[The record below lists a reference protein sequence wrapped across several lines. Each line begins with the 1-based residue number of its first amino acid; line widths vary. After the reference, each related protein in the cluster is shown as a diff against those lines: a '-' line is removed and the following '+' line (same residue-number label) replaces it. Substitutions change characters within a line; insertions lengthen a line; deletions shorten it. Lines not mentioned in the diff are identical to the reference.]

1 MQPDQSQ
8 SSFFLQPLTP
18 NNFNILFYLSL
29 SPITVIFALFPTAV
43 LISLMTGYYPKL
55 MSTLPLSGYLCLGYY
70 VLALPILILLHA
82 LFRHFALLNMV
93 SIFLSNVVIYFVL
106 LITFEHHTLWLS
118 SIWVILFS
126 LFTTAF
132 YQLFCYA
139 EIGSD
144 PFQ

>member
-70 VLALPILILLHA
+70 VLALPILIRR
-82 LFRHFALLNMV
+82 FKSQVRHIC
-93 SIFLSNVVIYFVL
+93 S
-106 LITFEHHTLWLS
+106 
-118 SIWVILFS
+118 
-126 LFTTAF
+126 
-132 YQLFCYA
+132 
-139 EIGSD
+139 
-144 PFQ
+144 